1 MTTPFRSPDG
11 RWEWNGVSWVPA
23 KRSHPVLSV
32 TLIALGIL
40 VILAGGLG
48 VVVGFAGLLLAPA
61 IQGGAFGFFVLFAL
75 MFVAA
80 GVASLV
86 AGIKLS

>member
-1 MTTPFRSPDG
+1 MVRSPDG
-11 RWEWNGVSWVPA
+11 RWEWNGIRWVPVV
-23 KRSHPVLSV
+23 RSHPVLSV

-40 VILAGGLG
+40 VTVLGGLG
-48 VVVGFAGLLLAPA
+48 AVVGFAGLLMAPA

-75 MFVAA
+75 MLTGG
-80 GVASLV
+80 GVGSLI